1 MEPSLLCTEKEEEP
15 EGFDTVTVPGQPED
29 LVIADPG
36 ELNINAPENSTS
48 GSGQCQLNLLAVC
61 RPLPE
66 TTSGCYSSFDG
77 EPTQTQGFISGG
89 GQYHPVNTELEGHF
103 PSTAPPPRRS
113 ARCAA
118 SCRVSTFVYDAGGDR
133 QKGKCPPENPEEPV
147 APCRK
152 KSRTL
157 YSIDQLHEL
166 ERLFEEDHYPDNEK
180 RREIANIIGV
190 TPQRIMVWFQ
200 NRRAKWRKVEK
211 TCLKVE
217 MKPISSSSGMS
228 QRELSHPET
237 VALGVTAA
245 HATYAA
251 IPPMR
256 NGSVNSYGKLSRK
269 ALTLSPSPPAVSS
282 LLTCRGS
289 IVLSPA
295 TLRSGFLEHGF
306 IEARQGE
313 SKRQIHAY
321 IPVRAPTDGLGS
333 SGEMCLPPSH
343 EYPPTFSSPPPLR
356 RVGLPMSMTFNPG
369 THMVPL
375 MLDTPEST
383 CTPSSSDG
391 DVFTYQE
398 SPSMQEN
405 MGTTLRFGAQYYHQN
420 NQLGHFQIPQ
430 YSQYQ
435 RLPFHNLTPTSPE
448 DTPFFTMAGNN
459 PSLVTYGNTGTFLQS
474 RAGGHILLQP
484 STAGLTFHAPPWNDM
499 YIQNPSFQC
508 QRPPIRGTCNL
519 PDQTHY
525 SQPASCVIQ
534 HPKNTPI
541 PQTAIETENTEP
553 TTEEVTSTCLNITRE
568 ETQDNRLKRNSCE
581 VQPLGINIV

>member
-1 MEPSLLCTEKEEEP
+1 MEGDGSHEEESRQLVIKEEMEPSLLCTEKEEEP
-15 EGFDTVTVPGQPED
+15 EGFDTVTVTGQPED

-48 GSGQCQLNLLAVC
+48 GSGSGQCQLNLLAVC

-66 TTSGCYSSFDG
+66 TTGGCYSSFDG
-77 EPTQTQGFISGG
+77 EPTQTQGFISAG

-118 SCRVSTFVYDAGGDR
+118 SCRVSTFAYDGGGDR
-133 QKGKCPPENPEEPV
+133 QKDKCPPENPEEPV

-217 MKPISSSSGMS
+217 MKPISSSSGMC
-228 QRELSHPET
+228 QREMLTVSSAAELSHPET

-245 HATYAA
+245 HATYAT

-256 NGSVNSYGKLSRK
+256 NGSLSLVAGSQACDIISQHNS
-269 ALTLSPSPPAVSS
+269 
-282 LLTCRGS
+282 C
-289 IVLSPA
+289 
-295 TLRSGFLEHGF
+295 GFN
-306 IEARQGE
+306 
-313 SKRQIHAY
+313 
-321 IPVRAPTDGLGS
+321 APNSGLGS
-333 SGEMCLPPSH
+333 SGEMCLPSSH

-383 CTPSSSDG
+383 CTPTSSDG

-541 PQTAIETENTEP
+541 PQTAIETENTES

-568 ETQDNRLKRNSCE
+568 ETEDNRLKRNSCE
-581 VQPLGINIV
+581 VQTLGINIV